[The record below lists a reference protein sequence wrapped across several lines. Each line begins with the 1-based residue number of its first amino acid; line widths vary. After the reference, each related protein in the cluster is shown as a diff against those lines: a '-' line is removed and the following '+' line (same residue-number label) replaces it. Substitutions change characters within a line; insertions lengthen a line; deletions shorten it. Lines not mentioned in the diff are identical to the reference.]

1 MEPKS
6 KLVAQIEHIRNLLET
21 KQNLFK
27 VKSEGK
33 SSFGFQKVKKVL
45 RERCQNFQLIQES
58 KTKMFKEEDS
68 AFDLEEEI
76 IITLKNDS
84 QRYNFIETDDE
95 TYLSHSISDSPI
107 IPTFY
112 QKTSLLGLLSPI
124 ESIF

>member
-1 MEPKS
+1 
-6 KLVAQIEHIRNLLET
+6 
-21 KQNLFK
+21 
-27 VKSEGK
+27 
-33 SSFGFQKVKKVL
+33 
-45 RERCQNFQLIQES
+45 
-58 KTKMFKEEDS
+58 MFKEEDS

-95 TYLSHSISDSPI
+95 SYLSHSISESPI
-107 IPTFY
+107 LPAFY